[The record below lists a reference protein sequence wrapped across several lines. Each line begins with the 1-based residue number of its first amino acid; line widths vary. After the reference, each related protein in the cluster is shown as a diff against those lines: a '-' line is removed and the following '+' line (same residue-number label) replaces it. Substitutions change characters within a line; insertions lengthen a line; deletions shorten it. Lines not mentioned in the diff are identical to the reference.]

1 MLLMVPTAG
10 TNASIVSNL
19 APRFLTASFTLRP
32 VIGLV
37 SVMFVPTSNRASAA
51 TMSSKVTVQRRS
63 EEHTSELQSRGH
75 LVCRLLL
82 EKKKKSRNRGLALRE
97 DLARAASRSALT
109 N

>member
-51 TMSSKVTVQRRS
+51 TMSSKVTVQRCVPCTR
-63 EEHTSELQSRGH
+63 
-75 LVCRLLL
+75 
-82 EKKKKSRNRGLALRE
+82 
-97 DLARAASRSALT
+97 RSARTPLMCP
-109 N
+109 